1 MSAVIMRKS
10 GTPDLR
16 LGIQNQILKADV
28 RAWTPA
34 FAGLSGEKICVV
46 ATRKKETPAAKSSRR
61 LDSQLSVLR
70 TAWTTFL
77 PAAIS
82 RPSPSRIWW

>member
-34 FAGLSGEKICVV
+34 FAGVSGEKICVV
-46 ATRKKETPAAKSSRR
+46 ATRKKKTPAANTAGVLMFQSSEF
-61 LDSQLSVLR
+61 R
-70 TAWTTFL
+70 TA
-77 PAAIS
+77 
-82 RPSPSRIWW
+82 